1 MPSIVRAGTDFIS
14 VLEALYQP
22 EPDTLRWAAD
32 LLVAIGGVVAAPRG
46 LSVGALAHEDDYS
59 NAVVMFSVASDPSL
73 TRIIERMNAPADE
86 LAVFLRDSELVRA
99 AFYPGRPVAAHSEVE
114 AKLTGQARDSF
125 RAVVESW
132 GGRDMLSVYAYPR
145 PGLPVILSFLFD
157 HDFALSRTEHRVL
170 HRVAGH
176 LDSAFRLR
184 YRPDLAV
191 AAVLSPSGR
200 FLDLADASI
209 ECPQRERLAE
219 RVLTLERTRLRD
231 RRNDPAALGDW
242 QALIDGRYSVVPRD
256 DTDGKRHYL
265 LIRNAAIGEPH
276 ARFSAREID
285 VLRMAARGFTGK
297 GITYALGLP
306 PSSVSTALA
315 SAAAKVGLRSRHALV
330 EVASAMFGVRSS
342 SAPAATLTPAER
354 DVLELLRRG
363 LTNAEI
369 ARLRERSSRTVANQ
383 VASVLHKCGAPS
395 RRALA
400 AARLP

>member
-22 EPDTLRWAAD
+22 EPDTTRWAGD
-32 LLVAIGGVVAAPRG
+32 LLVAIGGVVEAPRG
-46 LSVGALAHEDDYS
+46 LCMGVVAHEDDYE
-59 NAVVMFSVASDPSL
+59 NPAFMFSAVSEPSL
-73 TRIIERMNAPADE
+73 MAISDRSKIAMANRE
-86 LAVFLRDSELVRA
+86 VFRA
-99 AFYPGRPVAAHSEVE
+99 AYYPGRPVVTHSEV
-114 AKLTGQARDSF
+114 AATLTEEGKACFCASRDP
-125 RAVVESW
+125 W
-132 GGRDMLSVYAYPR
+132 GGRDGLALFAYPR
-145 PGLPVILSFLFD
+145 PGLPVLLFVPVD
-157 HDFALSRTEHRVL
+157 HDLTLSRAEQRVL
-170 HRVAGH
+170 LRVAGH
-176 LDSAFRLR
+176 LDSSLRLR
-184 YRPDLAV
+184 YRPDLAI

-200 FLDLADASI
+200 FLDLDDASI
-209 ECPQRERLAE
+209 ESAQRERLTE
-219 RVLTLERTRLRD
+219 RVITLERARLRG
-231 RRNDPAALGDW
+231 RRKDPAALDDW
-242 QALIDGRYSVVPRD
+242 QALIEGRYSVVPRD

-265 LIRNAAIGEPH
+265 LIRNAAVAESH

-285 VLRMAARGFTGK
+285 VLRLAARGFTGK

-330 EVASAMFGVRSS
+330 EVAVAMFGVRSS
-342 SAPAATLTPAER
+342 DAPVATLTPAER

-369 ARLRERSSRTVANQ
+369 ARLRERSIRTVANQ
-383 VASVLHKCGAPS
+383 VAAVLHKCGAPS